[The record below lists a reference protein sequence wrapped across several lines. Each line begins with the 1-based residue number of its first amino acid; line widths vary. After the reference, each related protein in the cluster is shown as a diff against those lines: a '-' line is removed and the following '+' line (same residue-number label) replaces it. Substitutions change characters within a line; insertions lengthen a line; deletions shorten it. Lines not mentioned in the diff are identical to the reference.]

1 MKQIFPALSFLFGVF
16 FIVTGVVRAFD
27 GALSVVTSGKM
38 TTLFIG
44 LVGLMLMLIGVA
56 MSRYEHHRV

>member
-1 MKQIFPALSFLFGVF
+1 MKQIFPAVSFLSGIF

-27 GALSVVTSGKM
+27 GTVSVVSSGKI